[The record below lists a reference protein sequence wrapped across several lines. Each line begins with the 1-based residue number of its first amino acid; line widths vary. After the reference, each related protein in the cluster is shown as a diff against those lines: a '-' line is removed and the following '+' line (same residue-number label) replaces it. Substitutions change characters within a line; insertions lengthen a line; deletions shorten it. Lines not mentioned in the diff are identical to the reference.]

1 MVWSVIKT
9 ENDEKAETSSNTS
22 KNEQKEAVEC
32 TEKDKDDQENS
43 EEKCDVKNG
52 PESLKNDEK
61 QDKEEDVSEKKSSKE
76 SSSSRYLNHRALF
89 MDPNGTGLPVPMI
102 VVSGTWAPKNFC
114 SSPNYP
120 RDS

>member
-1 MVWSVIKT
+1 MFWSVIKT

-22 KNEQKEAVEC
+22 KNEQEEAVEC
-32 TEKDKDDQENS
+32 TEKDKNDQETY
-43 EEKCDVKNG
+43 EENTDVQNG

-102 VVSGTWAPKNFC
+102 VVPGTWAPKDFC
-114 SSPNYP
+114 SSSKCP